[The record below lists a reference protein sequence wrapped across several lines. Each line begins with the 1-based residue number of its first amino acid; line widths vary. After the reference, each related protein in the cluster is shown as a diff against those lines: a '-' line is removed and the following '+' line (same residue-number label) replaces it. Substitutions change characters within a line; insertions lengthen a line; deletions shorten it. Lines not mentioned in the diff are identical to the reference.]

1 MSIKKRMSE
10 VSPLGWN
17 IIIGTLISRMVFFMS
32 MPFISIYLTQ
42 KKGIDPATVGLI
54 IASSFFVGL
63 LSSVWGGTIT
73 DYFGTKKILQIIP
86 FAWGVV
92 FIMFAVVDTI
102 PMYFL
107 INSLHGLCQSIF
119 EPATKKALAD
129 SSNEGNRKLI
139 YNYRYT
145 AINIGAIAGPYLGY
159 VAGSSSNMSSFVIL
173 GFTYFI
179 YGISL
184 IMILRKFE
192 FKESLAENI
201 SIKDIAVTLKNDKV
215 FLLVMLGMIMT
226 LAGYSNFN
234 STIPQYLSSS
244 KSIVNGVKVFALIT
258 TLNAI
263 TVIVFQYPVLK
274 LMEKRSPITPI
285 ILGNILTAFGL
296 LCYGLTTDKIML
308 CVITVI
314 FSIGELFMFSSTDAL
329 TDLLAKPGMKGTYF
343 GAMGFNKLGNVIAP
357 WMGGLL
363 ISSFGVEKPI
373 YIFLPISIITILGAV
388 SLFAAKNIFE
398 KTENKL
404 VEIKEG

>member
-1 MSIKKRMSE
+1 MLQKLKVI
-10 VSPLGWN
+10 SPLGWN
-17 IIIGTLISRMVFFMS
+17 IIVGTLISRMVFFMS
-32 MPFISIYLTQ
+32 MPFLAIYLTQ
-42 KKGIDPATVGLI
+42 KKGIDPAMVGLI
-54 IASSFFVGL
+54 IASSFMVGL

-86 FAWGVV
+86 FLWGIV

-102 PMYFL
+102 PMFFI

-119 EPATKKALAD
+119 EPASKKALAD
-129 SSNEGNRKLI
+129 SSDEDNRKLI

-159 VAGSSSNMSSFVIL
+159 LAGSSSNLTSFIIL
-173 GFTYFI
+173 GFTYFV

-184 IMILRKFE
+184 IMILKKYE
-192 FKESLAENI
+192 FKETFSKNI
-201 SIKDIAVTLKNDKV
+201 KIKEIILTLKNDKV
-215 FLLVMLGMIMT
+215 FLLVMLGMILT

-234 STIPQYLSSS
+234 STIPQYLSSN
-244 KSIVNGVKVFALIT
+244 KAIINGVKVFALIT
-258 TLNAI
+258 TLNAV

-274 LMEKRSPITPI
+274 IMEKYSPITPI
-285 ILGNILTAFGL
+285 IFGNILTAFGL

-314 FSIGELFMFSSTDAL
+314 FSIGELLMFSSTDAL

-357 WMGGLL
+357 WMGGVL
-363 ISSFGVEKPI
+363 ISSFGVAKPVH
-373 YIFLPISIITILGAV
+373 IFLPISIVTILGAV
-388 SLFAAKNIFE
+388 SLIAAKNIYE
-398 KTENKL
+398 KNQNIFA
-404 VEIKEG
+404 EIKEV

>member
-1 MSIKKRMSE
+1 MFNKLKVI
-10 VSPLGWN
+10 SPLGWN

-54 IASSFFVGL
+54 IASSFMVGL
-63 LSSVWGGTIT
+63 ISSVWAGTVT

-86 FAWGVV
+86 FIWGIV
-92 FIMFAVVDTI
+92 FIMFAVVDSV
-102 PMYFL
+102 PMFFL

-119 EPATKKALAD
+119 EPATKKALSE
-129 SSNEGNRKLI
+129 SSDDGNRKLI

-159 VAGSSSNMSSFVIL
+159 LAGSSSNLTSFIIL
-173 GFTYFI
+173 GFTYFV
-179 YGISL
+179 YGLSL
-184 IMILRKFE
+184 IFILRKFE
-192 FKESLAENI
+192 FRETHGENI
-201 SIKDIAVTLKNDKV
+201 NIKEIAVTLKNDKV

-234 STIPQYLSSS
+234 STIPQYLGAS
-244 KSIVNGVKVFALIT
+244 KHITDGIKVYALIT
-258 TLNAI
+258 TLNAL
-263 TVIVFQYPVLK
+263 TVIIFQYPVLK

-296 LCYGLTTDKIML
+296 LCYGLTFDKIML

-314 FSIGELFMFSSTDAL
+314 FSIGELLMFSSTDAL
-329 TDLLAKPGMKGTYF
+329 TDLLAKPNMKGTYF

-363 ISSFGVEKPI
+363 ISNFGVEKPI
-373 YIFLPISIITILGAV
+373 YIFLPISIVTILGTVA
-388 SLFAAKNIFE
+388 LWAAKNSFE
-398 KTENKL
+398 KIENKL
-404 VEIKEG
+404 VEIKEV